1 MSMIRRV
8 SAKAPRMAVTV
19 AMGLFVG
26 AAQAA
31 PIAMSGLF
39 INTQVSDDGTLGDGS
54 NLPGLQHDPTG
65 TGTFDSDADYL
76 QPGTPF
82 EGFGVSSDQTGVL
95 QNDNSGWLGTSF
107 TQVSLTDLSGTTHDN
122 RVVYEGT
129 SDLIDIVHEYF
140 FNNDDEN
147 LGIRTTITAK
157 ESLTSLQFARAIDPD
172 PDANSEGEFDTS
184 NDRGLDTNLDGD
196 FTDAGEIGS
205 DQYVRASGA
214 VSGFTMAMFTDAAFT
229 TNSGIIES
237 GSWPAL
243 DPAVFLAGGDVPV
256 SAGIDDLNDSAIGL
270 GFDLG
275 SLREGGSVSFTYYY
289 VFGDTPETVDI
300 PDDDGPVGE
309 PVPVPA
315 PLVLLVAGLGLLRLS
330 RWQR

>member
-1 MSMIRRV
+1 MSKTRKV
-8 SAKAPRMAVTV
+8 VAKAPRMAAAV
-19 AMGLFVG
+19 AMGLCMG
-26 AAQAA
+26 TAQAA

-39 INTQVSDDGTLGDGS
+39 INTQVSDDGTLGDVS

-82 EGFGVSSDQTGVL
+82 EGFGVSSDQSGLL
-95 QNDNSGWLGTSF
+95 QNDNSTFLGTSF

-129 SDLIDIVHEYF
+129 SDLMDIVHEYF
-140 FNNDDEN
+140 FNDEDEN

-157 ESLTSLQFARAIDPD
+157 EDLTSLQFARAIDPD
-172 PDANSEGEFDTS
+172 PDANSVSEFDTS
-184 NDRGLDTNLDGD
+184 NDRGLDINLDGD

-205 DQYVRASGA
+205 DKYVRASGA
-214 VSGFTMAMFTDAAFT
+214 VSGFTIAMFTDAAFT
-229 TNSGIIES
+229 TNSGIEF
-237 GSWPAL
+237 SWPNL
-243 DPAVFLAGGDVPV
+243 SPASFLAGGDVAV
-256 SAGIDDLNDSAIGL
+256 SAGIDDLSDSAIGL

-275 SLREGGSVSFTYYY
+275 SLREGGSVSFSYYY

-300 PDDDGPVGE
+300 PDDDPVGE
-309 PVPVPA
+309 PVPAPA
-315 PLVLLVAGLGLLRLS
+315 PLVLLAAGLGLLRLS
-330 RWQR
+330 RKQR